1 MDAPGQQGLSMKN
14 QPNKPTVYEI
24 IEGFKA
30 AMAEHGLITDTPI
43 IADGQLHRFHIQ
55 GHKSG
60 SLNGAYV
67 LHLDGN
73 PAGYF
78 EDFTTGI
85 KTNWKLEGSE
95 QQPIDPETQK
105 QIDQAKTER
114 TRKRLIE
121 EQEAAQKAQY
131 IHNKAPL
138 ADTSNAYL
146 TRKQIQPHGAK
157 QGRDG
162 ALILPLYN
170 AKKELVNL
178 QFIQPDGTKRF
189 LKGGKKK
196 GCFWWIG
203 AKNDTILIGEG
214 FSTCASLF
222 EATLYLTVI
231 AYDAGNL
238 EAVAK
243 IIRERQPTAN
253 IVICADN
260 DESGIGQEKAN
271 KAAHAVN
278 GLVALPP
285 MTGDFNDWAKQIQ
298 GGGNG

>member
-1 MDAPGQQGLSMKN
+1 MTN
-14 QPNKPTVYEI
+14 QTNKPAAYEI
-24 IEGFKA
+24 IDAFKA
-30 AMAEHGLITDTPI
+30 AMAEHGIITDTPI
-43 IADGQLHRFHIQ
+43 IADGQLHRFHIND
-55 GHKSG
+55 HKTG

-67 LHLDGN
+67 LHLDGK

-78 EDFTTGI
+78 EDFTAGI
-85 KTNWKLEGSE
+85 KINWKLEGHE
-95 QQPIDPETQK
+95 QQPIDPDYLK
-105 QIDQAKTER
+105 QIEQAKSER
-114 TRKRLIE
+114 TKQCLVA
-121 EQEAAQKAQY
+121 EQQAAQKANY

-138 ADTSNAYL
+138 AEPDSAYL
-146 TRKQIQPHGAK
+146 TRQQIKGHGAK
-157 QGRDG
+157 QGRDD

-203 AKNDTILIGEG
+203 KNITPTVSIPEG
-214 FSTCASLF
+214 FATAVSLY
-222 EATLYLTVI
+222 EATGHFTVI

-238 EAVAK
+238 EPVAK
-243 IIRERQPTAN
+243 IIREWYPSAR

-260 DESGIGQEKAN
+260 DESGTGQEKAN
-271 KAAHAVN
+271 QAALAVN
-278 GLVALPP
+278 GWVAMPP
-285 MTGDFNDWAKQIQ
+285 ISGDFNDWAKQIQ